1 MKAPGWF
8 VFASILLSPLA
19 HAVAIEPFQASF
31 AVSRNGKE
39 LGVMQMQLTH
49 PRPGEALFVS
59 RTEGKGGLAGFLGV
73 TIDERSE
80 LNVDA
85 SRIST
90 RSYRY
95 KQQMVGRKRAREL
108 DVAADGSVSEV
119 DNGKS
124 WTYRAADA
132 VLDRHAVVLG
142 IAAKLA
148 DGVPNG
154 SVFDLPV
161 ASKGEAENWRFL
173 VVGDELVETGNG
185 RMQAI
190 RVERVRENAERK
202 TVSWHAVDYGF
213 LPIKVEQI
221 EPDGERLVSVLQT
234 FEQGGTPAIGR
245 DSAADARNCRAI
257 R

>member
-8 VFASILLSPLA
+8 AFATILLSPLA
-19 HAVAIEPFQASF
+19 QAVSVEPFQASF

-59 RTEGKGGLAGFLGV
+59 HTEGRGGLAGFLGV

-80 LNVDA
+80 LTIGA
-85 SRIST
+85 SSIGT

-95 KQQMVGRKRAREL
+95 RQEMIGRQRAREL
-108 DVAADGSVSEV
+108 DVAADGRISEV

-124 WTYRAADA
+124 WNYQAADS

-154 SVFDLPV
+154 AVFDLPV
-161 ASKGEAENWRFL
+161 ASKGKAGNWRFL
-173 VVGDELVETGNG
+173 VVGDELVDTGNG

-234 FEQGGTPAIGR
+234 FE
-245 DSAADARNCRAI
+245 
-257 R
+257 